1 MPKIALA
8 VGAALVVMGVWAY
21 AASGED
27 ASPTALIPAVLG
39 LLIAVA
45 GAVGLWRDD
54 LRKHAMHAAA
64 AVALLGVLGSLGQ
77 LVASPAEGS
86 EDSDIALTAGV
97 ANLVLCGLFL
107 ALAVRSFVQAR
118 RART

>member
-8 VGAALVVMGVWAY
+8 VGAALVVVGVWAY

-86 EDSDIALTAGV
+86 DIALTAGV
-97 ANLVLCGLFL
+97 ANLVLCGVFL